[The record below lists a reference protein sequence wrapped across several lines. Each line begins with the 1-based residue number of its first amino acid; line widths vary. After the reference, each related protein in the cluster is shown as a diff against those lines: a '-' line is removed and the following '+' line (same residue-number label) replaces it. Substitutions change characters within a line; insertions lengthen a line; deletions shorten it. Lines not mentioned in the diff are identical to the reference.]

1 MPDIIMQI
9 GVVLFFV
16 LFIQLLFIFGLFI
29 VSLCKKPQYTKLFT
43 PSITILIPTY
53 NESNNIAH
61 CLDAIF
67 ATKYVDENRKSGA
80 KMQIIV
86 IDDGSTDD
94 TITIAKLYPDV
105 TVLKQSHKGKVAA
118 LNLGTKHATGEII
131 ISIDADTIVSK
142 NLFVELLRPFADK
155 TVGAVSGA
163 VLVDN
168 RDSFFGR
175 FQVLE
180 YSYNNL
186 IRASF
191 SSTLSSGIWFFGCL
205 GGYRKSVLE
214 RIGGFKTDTMSEDM
228 DVAVEVFKAGY
239 KAINVPTA
247 VGYTV
252 VPTNFKDLFKQRA
265 RWWGGGLQTIQK
277 HKSLLTKKSSFAIKY
292 LFYNHLW
299 WAFYAFFCMPLF
311 AYQIYYWWPTTATVT
326 GTAASTAFVVASAIF
341 AYLFRWFS
349 FAGPVYTL
357 YMNSIGQWAWSTYN
371 IFGILSGVISA
382 IMLVAALSIAK
393 EKAWFKNGICIF
405 FYFPYT
411 LILNVIM
418 AGSVIRFF
426 SQKSKYFIK

>member
-1 MPDIIMQI
+1 MADTIMQI

-16 LFIQLLFIFGLFI
+16 LFLQLIFIFALFIISLF
-29 VSLCKKPQYTKLFT
+29 KKPKYTKSFT

-53 NESNNIAH
+53 NESKNIGK
-61 CLDAIF
+61 CLENIF
-67 ATKYVDENRKSGA
+67 ATRYGNDAISKNA

-94 TITIAKLYPDV
+94 TKQIAKSYKGV
-105 TVLKQSHKGKVAA
+105 QVLKQSHKGKVAA
-118 LNLGTKHATGEII
+118 LNLGTKHATHEFI
-131 ISIDADTIVSK
+131 ISIDADTNVSK
-142 NLFVELLRPFADK
+142 NLFVELLKPFADK

-163 VLVDN
+163 VLVEN
-168 RDSFFGR
+168 RNGFFGN

-191 SSTLSSGIWFFGCL
+191 SRVFSTGIWFFGCL
-205 GGYRKSVLE
+205 GGYRKSVLKQ
-214 RIGGFKTDTMSEDM
+214 IGGFKTDTMAEDM
-228 DVAVEVFKAGY
+228 DVAVETYQAGY

-252 VPTNFKDLFKQRA
+252 VPTNFNELVKQRA

-277 HKSLLTKKSSFAIKY
+277 HASLLTKKSNFAIKY

-299 WAFYAFFCMPLF
+299 WAFYAFLSMPLF
-311 AYQIYYWWPTTATVT
+311 IYQIHYWWP
-326 GTAASTAFVVASAIF
+326 ASSIISEVF

-357 YMNSIGQWAWSTYN
+357 YMNANGSWAWSAYN

-382 IMLVAALSIAK
+382 IMLIGALIIAK
-393 EKAWFKNGICIF
+393 EKKWLKNSICIF

-411 LILNVIM
+411 IILNVIM
-418 AGSVIRFF
+418 MGSVIRFF
-426 SQKSKYFIK
+426 SQKRRYFIK